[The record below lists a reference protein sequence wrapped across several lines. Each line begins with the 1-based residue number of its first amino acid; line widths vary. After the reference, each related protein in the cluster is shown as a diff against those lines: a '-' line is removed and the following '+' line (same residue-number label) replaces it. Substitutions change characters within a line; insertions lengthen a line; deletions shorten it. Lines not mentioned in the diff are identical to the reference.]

1 MEKRYFTA
9 RKVAVIGILT
19 AISYVLYL
27 LPKIIPIF
35 KLPFFPPWLEIQISD
50 LPAMLGGFALGSVAS
65 VIILAVKCLLKLPF
79 TSSSGIGELADFL
92 IGVAFVLP
100 GAIIYKK
107 NKTKKSAV
115 IGMLIGSLTATLTG
129 VLANRL
135 ILIPFYA
142 WFYGNGEYAQGMA
155 LLTKL
160 VSSLYKGVTTDNF
173 YVYYLLCAVVPFN
186 LLRCVIS
193 AGITYFT
200 YKPLSKFLH

>member
-1 MEKRYFTA
+1 M
-9 RKVAVIGILT
+9 GILT
-19 AISYVLYL
+19 AISYLLYL

-35 KLPFFPPWLEIQISD
+35 NLPIFPSWLDIQISD
-50 LPAMLGGFALGSVAS
+50 LPAMLGGFALGPLAS
-65 VIILAVKCLLKLPF
+65 VIIIAFKCLLKLPF

-100 GAIIYKK
+100 SAIIYKN

-115 IGMLIGSLTATLTG
+115 LGMIIGSVSATVTG
-129 VLANRL
+129 VLSNRF

-142 WFYGNGEYAQGMA
+142 WFYGKGEYAQGMA

-160 VSSLYKGVTTDNF
+160 VSSLYKNVTTDNF
-173 YVYYLLCAVVPFN
+173 YFYYLLFAVVPFN
-186 LLRCVIS
+186 LLRCVLS
-193 AGITYFT
+193 SVITYFT